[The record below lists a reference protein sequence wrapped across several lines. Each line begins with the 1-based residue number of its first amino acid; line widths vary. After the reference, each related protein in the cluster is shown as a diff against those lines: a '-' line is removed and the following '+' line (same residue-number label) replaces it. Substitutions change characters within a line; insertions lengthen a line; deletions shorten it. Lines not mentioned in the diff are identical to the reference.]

1 VVGTQGTGQLRSR
14 TPMAD
19 YYSVILN
26 AVGKLDP
33 NTVEARRAIYQRA
46 RRAMLDRLQA
56 VEPPLPKAV
65 VDAELEGF
73 DQAAERVEAQY
84 GGGVVGGAPPRFSE
98 RQTPGPRMPEPQSP
112 EPESPAP
119 QVSQILAPRRG
130 IGGWIMV
137 GLAVTGVVIAVGL
150 AALMFGPRIK
160 RGPQAAQTE
169 TSTPTVSYVYLRQ
182 PVYYRTTQPVGTIM
196 IDKSQ
201 RFIYVV
207 LPNVVAL
214 RYGMGV
220 GPDCT
225 AAAGLYTISR
235 KEEWPGRSNST
246 FGQLRNLIGSD
257 PADSPLVP
265 RALYFGKDYRLHG
278 TNAPLNIGG
287 SLPAGCFA
295 MLNEAITEFYD
306 KAPVEARVVVVD

>member
-1 VVGTQGTGQLRSR
+1 
-14 TPMAD
+14 MAD

-33 NTVEARRAIYQRA
+33 NTVDARRAIYQRA
-46 RRAMLDRLQA
+46 RRAMLDRLRG

-65 VDAELEGF
+65 VDAELDEF
-73 DQAAERVEAQY
+73 DQAVERVEAQH
-84 GGGVVGGAPPRFSE
+84 GGSVAGGAPPRFSKPPMPE
-98 RQTPGPRMPEPQSP
+98 PPMPEPQSP
-112 EPESPAP
+112 DPESPALR
-119 QVSQILAPRRG
+119 VSQLLAPRKG
-130 IGGWIMV
+130 IGGWIMA
-137 GLAVTGVVIAVGL
+137 GLAATGVVIAVGL

-160 RGPQAAQTE
+160 REPQAAQSA
-169 TSTPTVSYVYLRQ
+169 STPSVSYVYLRQ
-182 PVYYRTTQPVGTIM
+182 PVYYRTTQPVGTIL

-220 GPDCT
+220 GPEC
-225 AAAGLYTISR
+225 AATAGLYTISR

-246 FGQLRNLIGSD
+246 FGQLRNLISSD
-257 PADSPLVP
+257 PGDSPLGP
-265 RALYFGKDYRLHG
+265 RALYFGKEYRLHG
-278 TNAPLNIGG
+278 TNAPLSIGG